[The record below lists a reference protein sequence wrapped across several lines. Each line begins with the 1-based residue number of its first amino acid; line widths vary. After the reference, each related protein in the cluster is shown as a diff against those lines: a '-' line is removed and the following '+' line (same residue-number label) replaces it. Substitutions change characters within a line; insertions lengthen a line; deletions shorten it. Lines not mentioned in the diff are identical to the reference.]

1 MAVIFSYPPIN
12 SGNLQPEDRL
22 ILSQMNEP
30 TNPTRSV
37 TLGTLASYING
48 SGSGFIVGTGLAQQM
63 TYWSGPNTIKYDA
76 VTPFT
81 YIEIGGGGLVAG
93 RMGIGSASPD
103 FKLDIGGGDLRIEDN
118 FGIRFGGQGSA
129 NTNWRLLTTGTNSG
143 TFILGNSAS
152 TPKITVFKSGIGDP
166 TIEGKVQFN
175 DYGSGNFTGLAAQ
188 SLAVTATGEIIE
200 IAIGTAIPW
209 PYQYDAILQ
218 TFIQGAN
225 PGSTG
230 TENTGYGVGALN
242 AVSTGSNNVA
252 IGDSAAKSLTIG
264 SDNIIIGNDTEVSNI
279 NGQNQ
284 IVIGSGITS
293 HGDNTFTIGNA
304 STISFEAL
312 QTNTTDL
319 GTSTYAWKDYYGEGN
334 INLGPTTSRI
344 GLGLAYGANTRGV
357 VEVDAFVD
365 YNGQPFNFF
374 IPNGV
379 APTGY
384 PIGVFDF
391 YNGPDLF
398 PISYWGVGRF
408 MGSGIHIFSDERSKV
423 IHGVSKSKED
433 LDTLNNI
440 EITDF
445 NYIDPVKGS
454 GIQKKVIAQQVEK
467 VYASAVSEGPDVIP
481 DIFRHSEINSGVIK
495 LENSCKVGD
504 KIQLMYED
512 SSKEIVEVIAC
523 HETKIVTD
531 SKRKGKV
538 FVYGNEVDDYKSVDY
553 DAISMLNVSATQEL
567 HKIIKKLSKKIED
580 LTNKVN
586 SLENK

>member
-22 ILSQMNEP
+22 ILSQMSEP
-30 TNPTRSV
+30 TNPTKTV
-37 TLGTLASYING
+37 TLSNLASYING

-81 YIEIGGGGLVAG
+81 YIEAAGGGLVAG

-118 FGIRFGGQGSA
+118 FGIRFGGQSSNA
-129 NTNWRLLTTGTNSG
+129 TNWKILTTGTNSG
-143 TFILGNSAS
+143 TWIVGNQVG
-152 TPKITVFKSGIGDP
+152 TPKLTIFKSGVGDP

-200 IAIGTAIPW
+200 IATGTAIPW
-209 PYQYDAILQ
+209 PYQYDAALQ

-225 PGSTG
+225 PASTG
-230 TENTGYGVGALN
+230 TENTGYGFGALD

-252 IGDSAAKSLTIG
+252 LGDSAAKSLTTG
-264 SDNIIIGNDTEVSNI
+264 SGNIIIGNDAEVSNV

-284 IVIGSGITS
+284 IAIGSGTIS
-293 HGDNTFTIGNA
+293 HGDNTASIGNT
-304 STISFEAL
+304 STISFEAF

-334 INLGPTTSRI
+334 INLGPITSRI
-344 GLGLAYGANTRGV
+344 GLGLAYAANTRGA
-357 VEVDAFVD
+357 VEVDAFLD
-365 YNGQPFNFF
+365 YNGAPFNFF

-384 PIGVFDF
+384 PIGVFD
-391 YNGPDLF
+391 YYTGTDLF
-398 PISYWGVGRF
+398 GISYWGVGRF

-433 LDTLNNI
+433 LDILNNI
-440 EITDF
+440 EITEF
-445 NYIDPVKGS
+445 NYIDPVKGN
-454 GIQKKVIAQQVEK
+454 GKQKKVIAQQVEK
-467 VYASAVSEGPDVIP
+467 VYPRAVSTGHDVIP
-481 DIFRHSEINSGVIK
+481 NIFKESEINSGVIK
-495 LENSCKVGD
+495 LENTCEVGD
-504 KIQLMYED
+504 KIQLVYED

-531 SKRKGKV
+531 SKKKGKV
-538 FVYGNEVDDYKSVDY
+538 FVYGNEIDDYKSVDY

-567 HKIIKKLSKKIED
+567 HKIIEKLSKKIED

>member
-22 ILSQMNEP
+22 ILSQMSEP
-30 TNPTRSV
+30 TNPTKTV
-37 TLGTLASYING
+37 TLSNLASYING

-81 YIEIGGGGLVAG
+81 YIEAGGGGLVAG

-118 FGIRFGGQGSA
+118 FGIRFGGQSSNA
-129 NTNWRLLTTGTNSG
+129 TNWKILTTGTNSG
-143 TFILGNSAS
+143 TWIVGNSVG
-152 TPKITVFKSGIGDP
+152 TPKLTIFKSGLGDP

-200 IAIGTAIPW
+200 IATGTAIPW
-209 PYQYDAILQ
+209 PYQYDAALQ

-225 PGSTG
+225 PASTG
-230 TENTGYGVGALN
+230 TENTGYGFGALD

-252 IGDSAAKSLTIG
+252 LGDSAAKSLTTG
-264 SDNIIIGNDTEVSNI
+264 SGNIIIGNDAEVSNI

-284 IVIGSGITS
+284 IVIGSGTTS
-293 HGDNTFTIGNA
+293 HGDNTASIGNA
-304 STISFEAL
+304 STISFEAF

-319 GTSTYAWKDYYGEGN
+319 GTSTYTWKDYYGEGN
-334 INLGPTTSRI
+334 INLGNINSRI
-344 GLGLAYGANTRGV
+344 GVGLAYAANTRGA
-357 VEVDAFVD
+357 VEVDAFVNF
-365 YNGQPFNFF
+365 NGAPFNYF

-379 APTGY
+379 LPTGY
-384 PIGVFDF
+384 PIGVFD
-391 YNGPDLF
+391 YYTGTDLF
-398 PISYWGVGRF
+398 AISYWGVGRF

-423 IHGVSKSKED
+423 IHGISKSKED
-433 LDTLNNI
+433 LDILNNI
-440 EITDF
+440 EITEF
-445 NYIDPVKGS
+445 NYIDPVKGN
-454 GIQKKVIAQQVEK
+454 GKQKKVIAQQVEK
-467 VYASAVSEGPDVIP
+467 VYPRAVSTGHDVIP
-481 DIFRHSEINSGVIK
+481 NIFKESEINSGVIK
-495 LENSCKVGD
+495 LENTCEVGD
-504 KIQLMYED
+504 KIQLVYED

-531 SKRKGKV
+531 SKKKGKV
-538 FVYGNEVDDYKSVDY
+538 FVYGNEIDDYKSVDY

>member
-252 IGDSAAKSLTIG
+252 IGDSAAKSLT
-264 SDNIIIGNDTEVSNI
+264 
-279 NGQNQ
+279 
-284 IVIGSGITS
+284 